1 MVRSANLKKFKSPLI
16 TDYFPY
22 ISVQKITHFLSNQSK
37 SWCKFFPAPALL
49 KPTPHKD
56 FRRFFLLP
64 TQCKINTSP
73 HFSDGLRRFASSFPR
88 RRKSKHERAAHT
100 AHGRIRHSRAGGNP
114 GIGFSETLRICRT
127 VQTPACAA
135 GLRQLMAIRS
145 VLI

>member
-1 MVRSANLKKFKSPLI
+1 MVRPANLRKFKSPLI

-64 TQCKINTSP
+64 TQCKN
-73 HFSDGLRRFASSFPR
+73 
-88 RRKSKHERAAHT
+88 KHLPT
-100 AHGRIRHSRAGGNP
+100 NAGQ
-114 GIGFSETLRICRT
+114 TVICRQNIFVIIQFLQLADAILALRPSEKST
-127 VQTPACAA
+127 FRRPLSSEYSLQRITAA
-135 GLRQLMAIRS
+135 DIASI
-145 VLI
+145 